1 MPTSPGKAAGTP
13 CHGSLQAKRYG
24 YASTAAASRS
34 MPAPTGLR
42 CMIAPPGIRWS
53 HRPSIIARQRR
64 LSKPGHW
71 RLTKRSRWEAGC
83 DANRAHP
90 GLVAEPRSEG
100 HRSAAGKPAR
110 AGGTKEPSYADFVD
124 ELLACEVDARRT
136 RYLQA
141 RLKLAHLPFVKNFDQ
156 FEFAFQPFIG
166 DRQIRKLRTLRFTT
180 PATSSFSGRP
190 AWAKPFSPASS
201 GGKRVRRINACCS
214 PPPWTC

>member
-53 HRPSIIARQRR
+53 HRPSIIAGFRWAAAAETKFSFICARQRR

-180 PATSSFSGRP
+180 PA
-190 AWAKPFSPASS
+190 
-201 GGKRVRRINACCS
+201 
-214 PPPWTC
+214 